1 MTTHRSVTIRRTA
14 TSEYIVTNAKNT
26 QLRMGSGDTA
36 DFTPV
41 ELLLAAIGG
50 CTAVDVD
57 LVTSRRAE
65 PSQFEVE
72 VGAEKIIAV
81 DGNHL
86 EDITVTFR
94 VRFPAGE
101 DGDKARAVL
110 PDIVRKSHDRL
121 CVVGMTVQRGTPIT
135 PVIELSCGRTA
146 LVAGLRRC
154 PAHRRPVCLL
164 KCGHSAGVTGIS

>member
-1 MTTHRSVTIRRTA
+1 MTTHRSVSIQRTA
-14 TSEYIVTNAKNT
+14 ISEYLVTNSRNT

-65 PSQFEVE
+65 PDQFEVE
-72 VGAEKIIAV
+72 VGAEKINEPA
-81 DGNHL
+81 GNHL

-94 VRFPAGE
+94 IRFPEGE

-110 PDIVRKSHDRL
+110 PDIVSKSHDRL
-121 CVVGMTVQRGTPIT
+121 CSVGVTVERGTPIT
-135 PVIELSCGRTA
+135 PRIE
-146 LVAGLRRC
+146 
-154 PAHRRPVCLL
+154 
-164 KCGHSAGVTGIS
+164 

>member
-1 MTTHRSVTIRRTA
+1 MTTHRSVTIKRTA
-14 TSEYIVTNAKNT
+14 TSEYTVTNSRNS
-26 QLRMGSGDTA
+26 QLRMSSGDTV

-65 PSQFEVE
+65 PDQFEVE
-72 VGAEKIIAV
+72 VGAEKINDPA
-81 DGNHL
+81 GNHL

-94 VRFPAGE
+94 IRFPEGE

-110 PDIVRKSHDRL
+110 PDIVSKSHDRL
-121 CVVGMTVQRGTPIT
+121 CSVGVTVERGTPIT
-135 PVIELSCGRTA
+135 PRIE
-146 LVAGLRRC
+146 
-154 PAHRRPVCLL
+154 
-164 KCGHSAGVTGIS
+164 

>member
-1 MTTHRSVTIRRTA
+1 MTTHRGVTIQRTA
-14 TSEYIVTNAKNT
+14 TSEYTVTNSRNT

-65 PSQFEVE
+65 PDQFDVE
-72 VGAEKIIAV
+72 VGAEKVNDPA
-81 DGNHL
+81 GNHL

-94 VRFPAGE
+94 IRFPEGE

-110 PDIVRKSHDRL
+110 PDIVTKSHDRL
-121 CVVGMTVQRGTPIT
+121 CSVGVTVERGTPIT
-135 PVIELSCGRTA
+135 SRIE
-146 LVAGLRRC
+146 
-154 PAHRRPVCLL
+154 
-164 KCGHSAGVTGIS
+164 

>member
-1 MTTHRSVTIRRTA
+1 MATHRSITIRRTA
-14 TSEYIVTNAKNT
+14 ISEYTVTNSRDT
-26 QLRMGSGDTA
+26 WIRMGSGDTD

-72 VGAEKIIAV
+72 VGAEKV
-81 DGNHL
+81 DAPGGNHL

-94 VRFPAGE
+94 VRFPEGE
-101 DGDKARAVL
+101 NGDKARAVL
-110 PDIVRKSHDRL
+110 PGIVRMSHDRL
-121 CVVGMTVQRGTPIT
+121 CTVGVTIERGTPIT
-135 PVIELSCGRTA
+135 PVIA
-146 LVAGLRRC
+146 
-154 PAHRRPVCLL
+154 
-164 KCGHSAGVTGIS
+164 

>member
-1 MTTHRSVTIRRTA
+1 MTTHRSVTIKRTA
-14 TSEYIVTNAKNT
+14 TSEYTVTNSRNSE
-26 QLRMGSGDTA
+26 LRMSSGDTV

-65 PSQFEVE
+65 PDQFEVE
-72 VGAEKIIAV
+72 VGAEKINDPA
-81 DGNHL
+81 GNHL

-94 VRFPAGE
+94 IRFPEGE

-110 PDIVRKSHDRL
+110 PDIVSKSHDRL
-121 CVVGMTVQRGTPIT
+121 CSVGVTVERGTPIT
-135 PVIELSCGRTA
+135 PRIE
-146 LVAGLRRC
+146 
-154 PAHRRPVCLL
+154 
-164 KCGHSAGVTGIS
+164 

>member
-1 MTTHRSVTIRRTA
+1 MTAHRSVTIRRTA
-14 TSEYIVTNAKNT
+14 TSQYTVVNSRNT

-36 DFTPV
+36 EFTPV

-65 PSQFEVE
+65 PDQFEVE
-72 VGAEKIIAV
+72 VGAEKIDSPA
-81 DGNHL
+81 GNHL
-86 EDITVTFR
+86 SDITVTFR

-110 PDIVRKSHDRL
+110 PSIVEMSHDRL
-121 CVVGMTVQRGTPIT
+121 CTVGVTVQRGIPIAT
-135 PVIELSCGRTA
+135 RIE
-146 LVAGLRRC
+146 
-154 PAHRRPVCLL
+154 
-164 KCGHSAGVTGIS
+164 

>member
-1 MTTHRSVTIRRTA
+1 MTTHRSVTIQRTA
-14 TSEYIVTNAKNT
+14 SSEYTVTNSRNT

-36 DFTPV
+36 EFTPV

-65 PSQFEVE
+65 PDQFEVE
-72 VGAEKIIAV
+72 TSAEKINDPA
-81 DGNHL
+81 GNHL
-86 EDITVTFR
+86 SDITVTFR

-110 PDIVRKSHDRL
+110 PGIVSMSHDRL
-121 CVVGMTVQRGTPIT
+121 CTV
-135 PVIELSCGRTA
+135 
-146 LVAGLRRC
+146 
-154 PAHRRPVCLL
+154 
-164 KCGHSAGVTGIS
+164 GVTIERGAPIATRIE

>member
-1 MTTHRSVTIRRTA
+1 MTTHRSVSIQRTA
-14 TSEYIVTNAKNT
+14 ISEYLVTNSRNT

-65 PSQFEVE
+65 PDQFEVE
-72 VGAEKIIAV
+72 VGAEKISEPA
-81 DGNHL
+81 GNHL

-94 VRFPAGE
+94 IRFPEGE

-110 PDIVRKSHDRL
+110 PDIVSKSHDRL
-121 CVVGMTVQRGTPIT
+121 CSVGVTVERGTPIT
-135 PVIELSCGRTA
+135 PRIE
-146 LVAGLRRC
+146 
-154 PAHRRPVCLL
+154 
-164 KCGHSAGVTGIS
+164 